1 MAFISIPTSVG
12 GVALPGK
19 LGNIA
24 SGPLAALFGSR
35 ALQTLNYPSELATDA
50 TKSHYV
56 TFTIKQIVPST
67 YEGATKSGA
76 NVTFNNGTRAANGIR
91 DLANTGIGQTAV
103 EFANKAAGT
112 FSPDLTNLGS
122 KTINSIATSVEE
134 GIAIKPSVVN
144 LGAVISLYMP
154 DSLVAQYNA
163 QYNEVNLTDELG
175 STINTIRAI
184 DQLAGKGIDAYQGG
198 GVDVKTAKKVWGSI
212 STDPA
217 AIGLVT
223 NAISGKLGTGQD
235 IGNVLLQGQ
244 GYAVNPQVQMLYKGL
259 GMRSFSLSFVFSP
272 KSQQEAKT
280 VNEIIHTFKFHA
292 APTLTSGATVSSQS
306 MYLIPPSL
314 FGVSFMSKGKENTFL
329 PKYAD
334 CVLEG
339 IDVNFAPNGF
349 AAHTD
354 GAPVQTTLTL
364 QFKETE
370 IVDRARLQKGFN
382 NSDAT
387 GLR

>member
-1 MAFISIPTSVG
+1 MAIISIPTSIG

-19 LGNIA
+19 LGSVA
-24 SGPLAALFGSR
+24 SGPLAALYGSR
-35 ALQTLNYPSELATDA
+35 ALPQLNYPTELSTDA

-56 TFTIKQIVPST
+56 TFAIKQVVPAT
-67 YEGATKSGA
+67 YEGAVKSGA
-76 NVTFNNGTRAANGIR
+76 NLTLNNGTKLANGVR
-91 DLANTGIGQTAV
+91 DLANNGIG
-103 EFANKAAGT
+103 KAAVDLINETTGKL
-112 FSPDLTNLGS
+112 SPELTNLGS
-122 KTINSIATSVEE
+122 KTVNAIATGLEE
-134 GIAIKPSVVN
+134 GIEIKPSVVN

-163 QYNEVNLTDELG
+163 QYNDVNLTDELG
-175 STINTIRAI
+175 STINTLRAI
-184 DQLAGKGIDAYQGG
+184 DQLAGKGIDAASGG
-198 GVDVKTAKKVWGSI
+198 GVDLQTAKKVWGSI

-223 NAISGKLGTGQD
+223 NAVTGKLGTGGD
-235 IGNVLLQGQ
+235 IGNILLQGQ

-259 GMRSFSLSFVFSP
+259 GLRSFSLSFVFSP

-314 FGVSFMSKGKENTFL
+314 FNVSFMSKGKENTFL

-354 GAPVQTTLTL
+354 NAPVQTTLTL
-364 QFKETE
+364 QFRETE

>member
-1 MAFISIPTSVG
+1 MASISIPTSVG

-19 LGNIA
+19 LGSVA
-24 SGPLAALFGSR
+24 SGPLAALYGSK
-35 ALQTLNYPSELATDA
+35 ALTTLNYPTELSTDA

-56 TFTIKQIVPST
+56 TFAIKQVVPAT
-67 YEGATKSGA
+67 YEGAVKSGP
-76 NVTFNNGTRAANGIR
+76 NLTLINGNRLGDAIRQAANTEIGKAIVNGI
-91 DLANTGIGQTAV
+91 NTV
-103 EFANKAAGT
+103 AGSV
-112 FSPDLTNLGS
+112 SPELSNLGGT
-122 KTINSIATSVEE
+122 TIQGIATGFEE

-175 STINTIRAI
+175 STINTLRAI
-184 DQLAGKGIDAYQGG
+184 DQLAGKGIDAASGG
-198 GVDVKTAKKVWGSI
+198 GVDVQTAKKVWGSI

-217 AIGLVT
+217 AIGLIT
-223 NAISGKLGTGQD
+223 NTISGKFGTGAEL
-235 IGNVLLQGQ
+235 GNILLQGQ

-314 FGVSFMSKGKENTFL
+314 FSISFMSKGKENTFL

-364 QFKETE
+364 QFRETE